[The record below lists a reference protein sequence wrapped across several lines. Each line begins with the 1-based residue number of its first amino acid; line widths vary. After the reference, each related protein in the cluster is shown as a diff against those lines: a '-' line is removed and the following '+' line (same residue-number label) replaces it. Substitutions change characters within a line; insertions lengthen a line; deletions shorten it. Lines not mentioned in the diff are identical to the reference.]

1 MAPWKSAGWLKWKW
15 WRFLELIT
23 IFFHKAS
30 PLKPLNLWWKNHVSQ
45 WFAFA
50 ASAFQLRKT
59 SRELSEG
66 SFRRS
71 ASRCSQVLIF
81 SSPTRFLGLWSSH
94 FDDFR
99 NLTVWSKDPVVPK
112 ARTQAGGGR
121 SKTPPGDFS
130 CVESGTVSEAPGY
143 SYAPCKSDVEA
154 VNDRLQTGS
163 SVGVHFQVHANC
175 WEFRLPPIE
184 VMNRELKVKLSQ
196 TLQRLQ
202 QTKVPWELLR
212 WIIGSKSFWHQVIV
226 ITHCQAESQ
235 DAFFI
240 VNSRIC
246 ETQSSLSFQKTDFYL
261 QQNRHLLS
269 IQYPQQNQGDKVI
282 DNCE

>member
-15 WRFLELIT
+15 WRLLELINL
-23 IFFHKAS
+23 FFHKAS

-81 SSPTRFLGLWSSH
+81 SSPTRFWGLWSSH

-121 SKTPPGDFS
+121 SKTPPGDSS

-154 VNDRLQTGS
+154 VNDRFQTGS

-175 WEFRLPPIE
+175 WEFQWTVVETTPATDWGNEPRAQSQALPNTSAAPADQGALRIAE
-184 VMNRELKVKLSQ
+184 MNHW
-196 TLQRLQ
+196 Q
-202 QTKVPWELLR
+202 QIFLTSSYSYNSLPS
-212 WIIGSKSFWHQVIV
+212 WISRCIF
-226 ITHCQAESQ
+226 HCQ
-235 DAFFI
+235 
-240 VNSRIC
+240 
-246 ETQSSLSFQKTDFYL
+246 
-261 QQNRHLLS
+261 
-269 IQYPQQNQGDKVI
+269 
-282 DNCE
+282 